1 MNQYIGGPREESNLF
16 VSPGFNL
23 PGACAKSGG
32 GLKLMTQTT
41 TLKKIGFASFIMMAS
56 VFASRIIGLA
66 RESAIAWVGGA
77 SFYTDAYQVAFIIPE
92 ILNHVVASGFLSI
105 TFIPIFTRYISKGE
119 ETKGFKVFSN
129 IFNCFGLLLLGL
141 ILISMVFAPSLVRIL
156 APGMADGPG
165 FDLAVEMTRIIV
177 PAQFFFFSGGLFMAV
192 QFTREKFFIPAMAP
206 LIYNAGIIL
215 GGVILEPVM
224 GIKGFAWGVL
234 GGAFAGNFA
243 LQLFGAYRCGLRYYP
258 LFNPRHREF
267 IRYLALTLPLMLGL
281 TMTFSTEILM
291 KFFGSFLAEGSIA
304 AMNFAIRIMFILV
317 GFFGQAVGQASFPYM
332 ARLAADQDMDQLN
345 HVINQTLKFIL
356 LVLPFSVL
364 FMVVRQEVVFI
375 LFQRGAFDATDAA
388 LTAGVLPWF
397 LAGAFA
403 FSAQTIVSR
412 GFFSVQN
419 TLFPALFSSL
429 CVILSLPLI
438 YTGMHFFGIHGVA
451 FTLSLSVV
459 LTTGLLYEAWNRKSK
474 NTGKKQVYLFFM
486 KLAGLSLVSGL
497 ILEILHRWLVRLI
510 VPDHLGPALMI
521 CIIMGLVFCA
531 GILVMGQVMNIQ
543 EIRILFKKLQ
553 ARIWPW
559 ANKTN

>member
-1 MNQYIGGPREESNLF
+1 
-16 VSPGFNL
+16 
-23 PGACAKSGG
+23 
-32 GLKLMTQTT
+32 MTSTT

-56 VFASRIIGLA
+56 VLVSRIIGLA

-77 SFYTDAYQVAFIIPE
+77 SFQTDAYQVAFIIPE

-105 TFIPIFTRYISKGE
+105 TFIPIFTRYVSKGE
-119 ETKGFKVFSN
+119 ETEGFRIFSN
-129 IFNCFGLLLLGL
+129 IFNCFGLFLLGL
-141 ILISMVFAPSLVRIL
+141 ILISVVFAPELVRIL
-156 APGMADGPG
+156 APGMVDGRG

-206 LIYNAGIIL
+206 LIYNAGIII

-234 GGAFAGNFA
+234 GGAFAGNFV
-243 LQLFGAYRCGLRYYP
+243 LQLWGAYRCGLRYYP
-258 LFNPRHREF
+258 IFNPRHKEF
-267 IRYLALTLPLMLGL
+267 IRYVMLTLPLMLGL

-332 ARLAADQDMDQLN
+332 ARLAAENDMDQLN
-345 HVINQTLKFIL
+345 HIINQTLKFIF

-364 FMVVRQEVVFI
+364 FMVVRHEVVLI
-375 LFQRGAFDATDAA
+375 LFQRGAFDAKDAA
-388 LTAGVLPWF
+388 LTAGVLPFF

-429 CVILSLPLI
+429 CVLLSLPLI
-438 YTGMHFFGIHGVA
+438 YAGMHFFGIHGVA
-451 FTLSLSVV
+451 FTLSLSVA
-459 LTTGLLYEAWNRKSK
+459 LTTFLLYEVWNRKTG
-474 NTGKKQVYLFFM
+474 NPGKKRVYFFFM
-486 KLAGLSLVSGL
+486 KLAGLSLVLGFVLEVIHMGL
-497 ILEILHRWLVRLI
+497 ARLL
-510 VPDHLGPALMI
+510 VPDHLAPALGL
-521 CIIMGLVFCA
+521 CIIMGLVFTA
-531 GILVMGQVMNIQ
+531 GILIMGRILNIK
-543 EIRILFKKLQ
+543 EIRILFDKLIG
-553 ARIWPW
+553 RIWPW
-559 ANKTN
+559 GKKAS

>member
-1 MNQYIGGPREESNLF
+1 
-16 VSPGFNL
+16 
-23 PGACAKSGG
+23 
-32 GLKLMTQTT
+32 MTSTS

-56 VFASRIIGLA
+56 VFVSRLIGLA

-77 SFYTDAYQVAFIIPE
+77 SFQTDAYQVAFIIPE

-105 TFIPIFTRYISKGE
+105 TFIPIFTRYVSRGE
-119 ETKGFKVFSN
+119 DTQGFQIFSN

-141 ILISMVFAPSLVRIL
+141 IFISVMFAPELVRIL
-156 APGMADGPG
+156 APGLVHGPG

-206 LIYNAGIIL
+206 LIYNAGIIF
-215 GGVILEPVM
+215 GGVILEPTM

-243 LQLFGAYRCGLRYYP
+243 LQLWGAWRCGLRYYP
-258 LFNPRHREF
+258 MFNPKHKEF
-267 IRYLALTLPLMLGL
+267 IRYVMLTLPLMLGL

-317 GFFGQAVGQASFPYM
+317 GFFGQAIGQASFPYM
-332 ARLAADQDMDQLN
+332 ARLAADNDLDQLN
-345 HVINQTLKFIL
+345 HIMNQTLKFIF

-364 FMVVRQEVVFI
+364 FMVVRHEVVLI
-375 LFQRGAFDATDAA
+375 LFQRGAFDAKDAA

-412 GFFSVQN
+412 GFFSIQN
-419 TLFPALFSSL
+419 TLFPALFSSV
-429 CVILSLPLI
+429 CVLLSLPLI
-438 YTGMHFFGIHGVA
+438 YAGMHFFGIHGVA
-451 FTLSLSVV
+451 FTLSLSVA
-459 LTTGLLYEAWNRKSK
+459 LTTFLLYEVWNKKSK
-474 NTGKKQVYLFFM
+474 NPGKKEVYLYFL
-486 KLAGLSLVSGL
+486 KLAGLSLIFGV
-497 ILEILHRWLVRLI
+497 ILEIVHRGIIRIL
-510 VPDHLGPALMI
+510 VPDHLGPALI
-521 CIIMGLVFCA
+521 VCIIMGLIFIT
-531 GILVMGQVMNIQ
+531 GIMLMGRMMNIQ
-543 EIRILFKKLQ
+543 EIRILFDKLIG
-553 ARIWPW
+553 RIWPW
-559 ANKTN
+559 ANKPD